1 MRRQVHLCVEDLRR
15 YDRMTEEAVY
25 GQDHS
30 IRRAIERARRAVVQK
45 MSGKGAEDALIADA
59 MLRIRDRED
68 AERARKRAE
77 TQQRKADVKRL
88 KESSAVVAAERDR
101 LAEQRAR
108 LRLQA
113 EAQQREQETM
123 DAARA
128 YDAKD
133 FCDVAGKKVENRKID
148 GWLCKGCCYYPK
160 DCRQRQ

>member
-1 MRRQVHLCVEDLRR
+1 
-15 YDRMTEEAVY
+15 MTEEAIY

-113 EAQQREQETM
+113 EAQQREQETK

-128 YDAKD
+128 YAAQD

-148 GWLCKGCCYYPK
+148 GWLCKGCCYYPE